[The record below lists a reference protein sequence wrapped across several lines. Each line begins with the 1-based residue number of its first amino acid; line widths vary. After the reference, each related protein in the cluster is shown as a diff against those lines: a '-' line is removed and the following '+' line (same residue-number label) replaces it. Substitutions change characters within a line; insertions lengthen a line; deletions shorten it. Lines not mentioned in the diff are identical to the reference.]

1 MPGSSAP
8 QSSPLNPHTKIF
20 VAGHKGMVGSAIVRR
35 LKAVGCSNL
44 VLRTRDELNLL
55 NQSAVH
61 LFFEQERPEIVVLA
75 AAKVGGILANSLYP
89 GEFIYENL
97 MIQSNIIHWS
107 QRTGVNRLLFLGS
120 SCIYPRLAP
129 QPMKEE
135 YLLTGPLEPTNDAYA
150 VAKIAGIKMCESY
163 NRQFGTSYL
172 AVMPTNLYGPGDNFD
187 LENSHVLPA
196 LIRKF
201 YEAKESGA
209 SSVTVWGTG
218 SPKREFLHV
227 EDMADGCL
235 HLLGLENEIYKKLIL
250 ILEPCLINIG
260 MGKDISIRELADLIK
275 EIVRFEGDIVF
286 DTGKPDGTPQ
296 KLLDVSRMDELGWKA
311 KISLRDGIKRTYE
324 LYKDQIERLKI

>member
-1 MPGSSAP
+1 
-8 QSSPLNPHTKIF
+8 
-20 VAGHKGMVGSAIVRR
+20 
-35 LKAVGCSNL
+35 
-44 VLRTRDELNLL
+44 
-55 NQSAVH
+55 
-61 LFFEQERPEIVVLA
+61 
-75 AAKVGGILANSLYP
+75 
-89 GEFIYENL
+89 
-97 MIQSNIIHWS
+97 
-107 QRTGVNRLLFLGS
+107 LFLGS

-296 KLLDVSRMDELGWKA
+296 KLLDVSRMDELGWNA
-311 KISLRDGIKRTYE
+311 KISLREG
-324 LYKDQIERLKI
+324 IERTHEFYKEQVKG